1 MMKVRFLPVNG
12 RIMRVFTLI
21 VLLLTLSFSTAGMIT
36 GKAEV
41 PIPSPILDPN
51 AVSWASVRNMTSSQF
66 GTYFDQ
72 KSKDGYMVIDIEVDE
87 IDGQQRVGAVWQKNL
102 DGRGWAEYRNLSAS
116 EFQTTLSD
124 LRSKG
129 YRLIDQEAY
138 QLAGNWNYAGVWIEN
153 KETLDWISYLD
164 QTSTDF
170 GTLFDRYSGAGYLM
184 IDMDAYTTI
193 AGLRYSAVWV
203 KNSENLD
210 WVEWRDMT
218 SAEFGAKFEELK
230 GKYRMIDVE
239 SYTVN
244 GTQYYAGI
252 WVENKNLRG
261 WAEWRDM
268 SAKSFGNKWIE
279 LRDAGYRLINYE
291 AYPTAN
297 GWRYAGVW
305 RQNSSRPDWQ
315 LKAQVD
321 ALLEQAAS
329 QYDIPG
335 MSVAI
340 AQNGQ
345 FLYLRGLGYADV
357 DDGVIAES
365 RTIYR
370 LASISKA
377 VGGVISMRLVEQ
389 GKLDLDNSTRSYVPS
404 LPVFHTH
411 TVRQTVSNR
420 SGIGHYEDYPSVNG
434 HYNTALAAAQQI
446 EDVPLV
452 YTPGAGYKYS
462 THAYTFLGAAME
474 AATSQSIGTI
484 VESQITTPFGLN
496 SLRVEDRSIPNAKR
510 ATLYN
515 TSNQEVSADD
525 LSWKILG
532 GGLESSAYD
541 LARFGIRILNG
552 TILTPASQTEMWT
565 PPDGYSNYALGWST
579 GSEAGT
585 QVVAKD
591 GAQNGARSYLRMYP
605 QKGIVIAI
613 LTNRKDGGHSPVQL
627 GRDIGALML
636 ASMNASALEDPN
648 NNQLAAE
655 EVEEPDEEGLDPD
668 LVVWPVENPVAEP
681 TTQDLQEPIGQ
692 PVNALEIFIP
702 VVLK

>member
-1 MMKVRFLPVNG
+1 MKVRFLPVNG

-164 QTSTDF
+164 QTNTDF

-184 IDMDAYTTI
+184 IDMDAYTTS
-193 AGLRYSAVWV
+193 AGIRYSAVWV

-210 WVEWRDMT
+210 WAEWRDMT

-329 QYDIPG
+329 QYDVPG

-420 SGIGHYEDYPSVNG
+420 SGIGHYEDYPSVSG

-648 NNQLAAE
+648 SNQLAAE

-681 TTQDLQEPIGQ
+681 TAQDLQEPIGQ

>member
-1 MMKVRFLPVNG
+1 MKVRFLPVNG

-184 IDMDAYTTI
+184 IDMDAYTTS

-210 WVEWRDMT
+210 WAEWRDMT

-329 QYDIPG
+329 QYDVPG

-565 PPDGYSNYALGWST
+565 PPDGYSNYALGWNT

-648 NNQLAAE
+648 SNQLAAE

-681 TTQDLQEPIGQ
+681 TAQDLQEPIGQ

>member
-1 MMKVRFLPVNG
+1 MKVRFLPVNG

-184 IDMDAYTTI
+184 IDMDAYTTS
-193 AGLRYSAVWV
+193 AGIRYSAVWV

-210 WVEWRDMT
+210 WAEWRDMT

-329 QYDIPG
+329 QYDVPG

-648 NNQLAAE
+648 SNQLAAE

-681 TTQDLQEPIGQ
+681 TAQDLQEPIGQ
-692 PVNALEIFIP
+692 PVNALLVP
-702 VVLK
+702 SHCQ

>member
-1 MMKVRFLPVNG
+1 MKVRFLPVNG

-184 IDMDAYTTI
+184 IDMDAYTTS
-193 AGLRYSAVWV
+193 AGIRYSAVWV

-210 WVEWRDMT
+210 WAEWRDMT

-565 PPDGYSNYALGWST
+565 PPDGYSNYALGWNT

-648 NNQLAAE
+648 INQLAAE
-655 EVEEPDEEGLDPD
+655 EVEEPDEEGLDPN

-681 TTQDLQEPIGQ
+681 TAQDLQEPIGQ

>member
-1 MMKVRFLPVNG
+1 MKVRFLPVNG

-184 IDMDAYTTI
+184 IDMDAYTTS
-193 AGLRYSAVWV
+193 AGIRYSAVWV

-210 WVEWRDMT
+210 WAEWRDMT

-329 QYDIPG
+329 QYDVPG

-636 ASMNASALEDPN
+636 ASMNASALEGPN

-681 TTQDLQEPIGQ
+681 TAQDLQEPIGQ

>member
-1 MMKVRFLPVNG
+1 MKVRFLPVNG

-184 IDMDAYTTI
+184 IDMDAYTTS
-193 AGLRYSAVWV
+193 AGIRYSAVWV

-210 WVEWRDMT
+210 WAEWRDMT

-329 QYDIPG
+329 QYDVPG

-648 NNQLAAE
+648 SNQLAAE

-681 TTQDLQEPIGQ
+681 TAQDLQEPIGQ